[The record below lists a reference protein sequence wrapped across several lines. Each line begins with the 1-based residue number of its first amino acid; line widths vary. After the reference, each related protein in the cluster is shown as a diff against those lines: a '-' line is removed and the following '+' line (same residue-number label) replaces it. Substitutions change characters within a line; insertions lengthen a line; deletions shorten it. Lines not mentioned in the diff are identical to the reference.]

1 MFTIT
6 QGFPTNI
13 TSPFVPFFN
22 TLVQVTFGVGLP
34 VALQSKVRFEL
45 SLTVWSPLGLPVK
58 LASTEKNAIKS
69 QPSCRYVWKAHE
81 YTNLN
86 NRLSDKENR
95 FKILFPFSS
104 SREKKTLTET
114 NLHLK
119 FLPTHEHDKDE
130 QLILS
135 KTDAKRMTNYS

>member
-1 MFTIT
+1 MFTIS
-6 QGFPTNI
+6 QGFPKNS

-34 VALQSKVRFEL
+34 VASQNNVRFDP
-45 SLTVWSPLGLPVK
+45 SLIVWLPLGLLIK

-69 QPSCRYVWKAHE
+69 QPSCRYVSKAHE

-86 NRLSDKENR
+86 NRLSDEENR

-119 FLPTHEHDKDE
+119 FLSTHEHERRTADT
-130 QLILS
+130 L
-135 KTDAKRMTNYS
+135 